1 MKKLTILDGHA
12 VNPGDL
18 PWNFLDGIVDYQVY
32 ERTSPEEV
40 IERIGNS
47 DAVFL
52 NKIQITEEIF
62 KACPNLKYIGVLATG
77 YNVIDLDAARAHGV
91 TVTNIPAY
99 STESVAQHVFSFV
112 LYFTNQVAQHSA
124 SVMAG
129 DWVKCPDFCYWNGS
143 LTELNGKTL
152 GIFGY
157 GNIGKKVS
165 ELAKAFGM
173 KVICC
178 TRTPKDGMPE
188 AVSFE
193 ELLKRSDFLTLH
205 APLTEQTKNII
216 NKESLSLMKK
226 SAYLINTARGGF
238 VVEKELADYLNEG
251 GIAGYAA
258 DVLLNEPMNADCPL
272 LKAKNCVITPHIA
285 WAPLETRKRLQGIAE
300 ENLKAW
306 LSGKPIN
313 VVSK

>member
-18 PWNFLDGIVDYQVY
+18 PWSFLDGIVDYTVY
-32 ERTSPEEV
+32 ERTSPEQV

-47 DAVFL
+47 DAIFL
-52 NKIQITEEIF
+52 NKIQITKEIF
-62 KACPNLKYIGVLATG
+62 DACPNLKYIGVLATG
-77 YNVIDLDAARAHGV
+77 YNVIDLDAARAHEV

-99 STESVAQHVFSFV
+99 STDSVAQHVFSFI

-129 DWVKCPDFCYWNGS
+129 DWVKCRDFCFWNGS
-143 LTELNGKTL
+143 LSELSGKTL

-157 GNIGKKVS
+157 GNIGKRVA
-165 ELAKAFGM
+165 EIAKAFGM
-173 KVICC
+173 NVICC

-205 APLTEQTKNII
+205 APLTEQTINII
-216 NKESLSLMKK
+216 NKESLSMMKK

-238 VVEKELADYLNEG
+238 VVEKDLADCLNNG

-258 DVLLNEPMNADCPL
+258 DVLLQEPMASDCPL
-272 LKAKNCVITPHIA
+272 LNAKNCVITPHIA
-285 WAPLETRKRLQGIAE
+285 WAPRETRKRLQGIAE

-306 LSGKPIN
+306 LCGKPIN
-313 VVSK
+313 VVN

>member
-1 MKKLTILDGHA
+1 MIKLTILDGHA

-18 PWNFLDGIVDYQVY
+18 PWTFLDGIVDYNVY

-40 IERIGNS
+40 IDHIGNS

-52 NKIQITEEIF
+52 NKIQITKEIF
-62 KACPNLKYIGVLATG
+62 DACPNLKYIGVLATG
-77 YNVIDLDAARAHGV
+77 YNVIDLESARAHGV

-99 STESVAQHVFSFV
+99 STESVAQHVFSFI

-129 DWVKCPDFCYWNGS
+129 DWVKCRDFCFWNGS
-143 LTELNGKTL
+143 LSELYGKTL

-157 GNIGKKVS
+157 GNIGKKVC
-165 ELAKAFGM
+165 ELGKAFGM
-173 KVICC
+173 NVICC
-178 TRTPKDGMPE
+178 TRTPKEGMPE
-188 AVSFE
+188 QVSFE

-216 NKESLSLMKK
+216 NKDSLSLMKK

-238 VVEKELADYLNEG
+238 VVEQDLADCLNND

-258 DVLLNEPMNADCPL
+258 DVLFQEPMAADCPL

-285 WAPLETRKRLQGIAE
+285 WAPRETRKRLQGIAE

-306 LSGKPIN
+306 IAGNPIN

>member
-1 MKKLTILDGHA
+1 MIKLTILDGHA

-18 PWNFLDGIVDYQVY
+18 PWNFLDGIVEYKVY

-52 NKIQITEEIF
+52 NKIQITKEILD
-62 KACPNLKYIGVLATG
+62 ACPNLKYIGVLATG
-77 YNVIDLDAARAHGV
+77 YNVIDLDAAREHGV

-99 STESVAQHVFSFV
+99 YTDSVAQHVFAFI

-129 DWVKCPDFCYWNGS
+129 NWVKCRDFCFWNGS
-143 LTELNGKTL
+143 LSELAGKTL

-157 GNIGKKVS
+157 GNIGRRVA
-165 ELAKAFGM
+165 EIAKAFGM
-173 KVICC
+173 NIICC
-178 TRTPKDGMPE
+178 TRTPKEGMPE

-205 APLTEQTKNII
+205 APLTDQTKNII
-216 NKESLSLMKK
+216 NKDSLSLMKQ

-238 VVEKELADYLNEG
+238 VVEKDLTECLNKG

-258 DVLLNEPMNADCPL
+258 DVLLQEPMAADCPL

-313 VVSK
+313 VVN

>member
-18 PWNFLDGIVDYQVY
+18 PWNFLNGIVDYKVY

-52 NKIQITEEIF
+52 NKIQITKEIF
-62 KACPNLKYIGVLATG
+62 DACPNLKYIGVLATG
-77 YNVIDLDAARAHGV
+77 YNVIDLEAARAHGV

-99 STESVAQHVFSFV
+99 STDSVAQHVFSFI

-129 DWVKCPDFCYWNGS
+129 DWVKCPDFCYWKGS
-143 LTELNGKTL
+143 LSELSGKTL

-157 GNIGKKVS
+157 GNIGKRVAS
-165 ELAKAFGM
+165 IAQAFGM

-188 AVSFE
+188 PVSFE
-193 ELLKRSDFLTLH
+193 DLLKRSDFLTLH
-205 APLTEQTKNII
+205 APLTDQTKNII
-216 NKESLSLMKK
+216 NKESLSLMKQ

-238 VVEKELADYLNEG
+238 VIEKELADCLNAG

-258 DVLLNEPMNADCPL
+258 DVLLQEPMAADNPL

-306 LSGKPIN
+306 LGGKPIN
-313 VVSK
+313 VVS

>member
-1 MKKLTILDGHA
+1 MIKLTILDGHA

-18 PWNFLDGIVDYQVY
+18 PWSFLDGLADYKVY
-32 ERTSPEEV
+32 ERSAPEEV
-40 IERIGNS
+40 IERIGDS
-47 DAVFL
+47 DAIFL
-52 NKIQITEEIF
+52 NKIQITKEIF
-62 KACPNLKYIGVLATG
+62 DACPNLKYIGVLATG
-77 YNVIDLDAARAHGV
+77 YNVIDLKAAREHGA

-99 STESVAQHVFSFV
+99 STDSVAQHVFSFI

-129 DWVKCPDFCYWNGS
+129 DWVKCPDFCYWNGG
-143 LTELNGKTL
+143 LAELSGKTL

-157 GNIGKKVS
+157 GNIGKRVS
-165 ELAKAFGM
+165 ELGKAFGM

-193 ELLKRSDFLTLH
+193 NLLKRSDFLTLH
-205 APLTEQTKNII
+205 APLTDKTKNII
-216 NKESLSLMKK
+216 NKDSLALMKK

-238 VVEKELADYLNEG
+238 IVEEELADCLNND

-258 DVLLNEPMNADCPL
+258 DVLLQEPMAASCPL
-272 LKAKNCVITPHIA
+272 LKAKNCIITPHIA
-285 WAPLETRKRLQGIAE
+285 WAPFETRKRLQGIAE
-300 ENLKAW
+300 KNLKAW
-306 LSGKPIN
+306 INGKPIN
-313 VVSK
+313 VVN

>member
-18 PWNFLDGIVDYQVY
+18 PWNFLDGIVDYKVY

-40 IERIGNS
+40 IKRIGNS

-52 NKIQITEEIF
+52 NKIQITKEIF
-62 KACPNLKYIGVLATG
+62 DACPNLKYIGVLATG
-77 YNVIDLDAARAHGV
+77 YNVIDLEAARAHGV

-99 STESVAQHVFSFV
+99 STDSVAQHVFSFI

-143 LTELNGKTL
+143 LSELSGKTL

-157 GNIGKKVS
+157 GNIGKRVAS
-165 ELAKAFGM
+165 IAQAFGM

-188 AVSFE
+188 PVSFE
-193 ELLKRSDFLTLH
+193 DLLKRSDFLTLH
-205 APLTEQTKNII
+205 APLTDQTKNII
-216 NKESLSLMKK
+216 NKESLSLMKQ

-238 VVEKELADYLNEG
+238 VVEKELADCLNAG

-258 DVLLNEPMNADCPL
+258 DVLLQEPMAADNPL

-306 LSGKPIN
+306 LGGKPIN
-313 VVSK
+313 VVS

>member
-1 MKKLTILDGHA
+1 MIKLTILDGHA

-18 PWNFLDGIVDYQVY
+18 PWTFLDGIVDYNVY

-40 IERIGNS
+40 IDHIGNS

-52 NKIQITEEIF
+52 NKIQITKEIF
-62 KACPNLKYIGVLATG
+62 DACPNLKYIGVLATG
-77 YNVIDLDAARAHGV
+77 YNIIDLESARAHGV

-99 STESVAQHVFSFV
+99 STESVAQHVFSFI

-129 DWVKCPDFCYWNGS
+129 DWVKCRDFCFWNGS
-143 LTELNGKTL
+143 LSELSGKTL

-157 GNIGKKVS
+157 GNIGKKVC
-165 ELAKAFGM
+165 ELGKAFGM
-173 KVICC
+173 NVICC
-178 TRTPKDGMPE
+178 TRTPKEGMPE
-188 AVSFE
+188 QVSFE

-216 NKESLSLMKK
+216 NKDSLSLMKK

-238 VVEKELADYLNEG
+238 VVEQDLADCLNND

-258 DVLLNEPMNADCPL
+258 DVLLQEPMAADCPL

-285 WAPLETRKRLQGIAE
+285 WAPRETRKRLQGIAE

-306 LSGKPIN
+306 IAGNPIN

>member
-18 PWNFLDGIVDYQVY
+18 PWTFLDGLVDYKVY
-32 ERTSPEEV
+32 ERTAPEEV
-40 IERIGNS
+40 IERIGDS
-47 DAVFL
+47 DAIFL
-52 NKIQITEEIF
+52 NKIQITKEIF
-62 KACPNLKYIGVLATG
+62 EACPNLKYIGVLATG
-77 YNVIDLDAARAHGV
+77 YNVIDLEAARAHGV

-99 STESVAQHVFSFV
+99 STESVAQHVFSFI

-157 GNIGKKVS
+157 GNIGSRVAS
-165 ELAKAFGM
+165 IAKAFGM
-173 KVICC
+173 KIICC
-178 TRTPKDGMPE
+178 TRTPKEGMPE

-193 ELLKRSDFLTLH
+193 VLLKRSDFLTLH
-205 APLTEQTKNII
+205 APLTDKTKNII

-226 SAYLINTARGGF
+226 TAYIINTARGGF
-238 VVEKELADYLNEG
+238 VVEKDLAACLNNGEL
-251 GIAGYAA
+251 AGYAA
-258 DVLLNEPMNADCPL
+258 DVLLQEPMAADCPL

-313 VVSK
+313 VVNR

>member
-1 MKKLTILDGHA
+1 MIKLTILDGHA

-18 PWNFLDGIVDYQVY
+18 PWNFLDGIVDYKVY
-32 ERTSPEEV
+32 ERTSPDEV

-52 NKIQITEEIF
+52 NKIQITKEIF
-62 KACPNLKYIGVLATG
+62 DACPNLKYIGVLATG

-99 STESVAQHVFSFV
+99 STDSVAQHVFAFI
-112 LYFTNQVAQHSA
+112 LYFTNQVAQHST

-129 DWVKCPDFCYWNGS
+129 DWVKCRDFCFWNGS
-143 LTELNGKTL
+143 LSELNGKTL

-157 GNIGKKVS
+157 GNIGKKVA
-165 ELAKAFGM
+165 EIAKAFGM

-178 TRTPKDGMPE
+178 TRTAKPDMPE
-188 AVSFE
+188 AVTFE

-216 NKESLSLMKK
+216 NKDSLAIMKS

-238 VVEKELADYLNEG
+238 VVEADLADCLNNGE
-251 GIAGYAA
+251 ISGYAA
-258 DVLLNEPMNADCPL
+258 DVLLQEPMAKDCPL
-272 LKAKNCVITPHIA
+272 LKAKNCIITPHIA
-285 WAPLETRKRLQGIAE
+285 WAPRETRKRLQGIAE

-306 LSGKPIN
+306 MQGKPVN
-313 VVSK
+313 VVS

>member
-1 MKKLTILDGHA
+1 MIKLTILDGHA

-18 PWNFLDGIVDYQVY
+18 PWSFLDGLVDYNVY
-32 ERTSPEEV
+32 ERTAPEQV

-47 DAVFL
+47 DAIFL
-52 NKIQITEEIF
+52 NKIQITKQIF
-62 KACPNLKYIGVLATG
+62 DACSNLKYIGVLATG
-77 YNVIDLDAARAHGV
+77 YNVIDLVAARSHGV

-99 STESVAQHVFSFV
+99 STDSVAQHVFAFI
-112 LYFTNQVAQHSA
+112 LYFTNQVAQHSS

-129 DWVKCPDFCYWNGS
+129 DWVKCRDFCFWNGS
-143 LTELNGKTL
+143 LSELAGKTL

-165 ELAKAFGM
+165 EIAKAFGM

-178 TRTPKDGMPE
+178 TRTPKEGMPE

-193 ELLKRSDFLTLH
+193 DLLKRSDFLTLH
-205 APLTEQTKNII
+205 APLTDQTKNII
-216 NKESLSLMKK
+216 NKQSLTLMKP

-238 VVEKELADYLNEG
+238 IVEKDLADCLNNG
-251 GIAGYAA
+251 GIAGFAA
-258 DVLLNEPMNADCPL
+258 DVLLQEPMANDCPL

-285 WAPLETRKRLQGIAE
+285 WAPRETRKRLQGIAE

-306 LSGKPIN
+306 LAGKPVN
-313 VVSK
+313 VVS

>member
-1 MKKLTILDGHA
+1 MIKLTIMDGHA

-18 PWNFLDGIVDYQVY
+18 PWTFLDGIVEYKVY

-40 IERIGNS
+40 IERIDDS
-47 DAVFL
+47 DAIFL
-52 NKIQITEEIF
+52 NKIQITKKVFE
-62 KACPNLKYIGVLATG
+62 ACPNLKYIGVLATG
-77 YNVIDLDAARAHGV
+77 YNVIDLDAARSHGV

-99 STESVAQHVFSFV
+99 STDSVAQHVFSFI

-124 SVMAG
+124 SVMDG
-129 DWVKCPDFCYWNGS
+129 DWVKCPDFCFWNGS
-143 LTELNGKTL
+143 LTELKGKTL

-157 GNIGKKVS
+157 GNIGKRVA
-165 ELAKAFGM
+165 EIAKAFGM
-173 KVICC
+173 NIICC
-178 TRTPKDGMPE
+178 TRTPKPDMPE
-188 AVSFE
+188 QVSFE
-193 ELLKRSDFLTLH
+193 DLLKRSDFLTLH

-238 VVEKELADYLNEG
+238 VVEQDLADCLNRD

-258 DVLLNEPMNADCPL
+258 DVLLQEPMSKDCPL
-272 LKAKNCVITPHIA
+272 LNVKNCVITPHIA
-285 WAPLETRKRLQGIAE
+285 WAPRETRKRLQGIAE

-306 LSGKPIN
+306 LNGNPIN
-313 VVSK
+313 VVSN